1 MLCQA
6 ECDVMDWLGDVLILA
21 HRTAYSGCGAERVS
35 SRASST
41 SDVEHNNRGRKAV
54 LKEILLNCCVV

>member
-6 ECDVMDWLGDVLILA
+6 ECDVMDWLGDVLTLA

-35 SRASST
+35 SRASSA
-41 SDVEHNNRGRKAV
+41 SDVEPISGRSAT
-54 LKEILLNCCVV
+54 LNET